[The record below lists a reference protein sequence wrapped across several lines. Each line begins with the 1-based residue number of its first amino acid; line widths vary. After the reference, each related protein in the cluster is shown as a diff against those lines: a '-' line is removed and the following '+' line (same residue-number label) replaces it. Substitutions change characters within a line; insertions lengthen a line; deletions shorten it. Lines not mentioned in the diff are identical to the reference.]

1 MLKNSPNGDYINANY
16 VDMPVADTNV
26 VNRYIATQ
34 GPLPTT
40 SDDFWYM
47 VQEAGSTLI
56 VMLTTLVER
65 GRTKCHKYWP
75 SVGETLHL
83 MDFTV
88 KCTSEETDDSGSFVF
103 RDFILTDQV
112 KLLFNFL
119 FTLLKKMNKYPP
131 STVFCI

>member
-1 MLKNSPNGDYINANY
+1 
-16 VDMPVADTNV
+16 MPVADTNV

-34 GPLPTT
+34 GPLPST

-119 FTLLKKMNKYPP
+119 FTLFKKMNKYPP
-131 STVFCI
+131 STLFSI